1 MSRKQKGSKNQEKAR
16 RKLARQHAKVADS
29 RRDFH
34 HQLST
39 RLVREHQAVVV
50 ETLNIAALGR
60 SNLAKSVA
68 DAGWGQFTRMLA
80 YKATMGG
87 RMLVKVDQWYP
98 SSQLCSVCGARL
110 GPRGRSGLRLRAWTC
125 YECGTVHD
133 RDVNAARNLLAA
145 GRAAT
150 ACGPGVRPGASR
162 AVGVEAGTYLGSP
175 YGHPG
180 ISAIHG
186 AEDVNI
192 GGLSPVMREDLR
204 RARDPS

>member
-98 SSQLCSVCGARL
+98 SSQL
-110 GPRGRSGLRLRAWTC
+110 
-125 YECGTVHD
+125 
-133 RDVNAARNLLAA
+133 
-145 GRAAT
+145 
-150 ACGPGVRPGASR
+150 
-162 AVGVEAGTYLGSP
+162 
-175 YGHPG
+175 
-180 ISAIHG
+180 
-186 AEDVNI
+186 
-192 GGLSPVMREDLR
+192 
-204 RARDPS
+204 